1 MVSPGSGEK
10 CAKSYRINN
19 RAEKGWGGGSLQ
31 MNANSTNTPHQHHHC
46 TPPPTTLFTY
56 WCVLQSTSMARAIL
70 WEEKMFKQG
79 NGRERERDIGRVGK
93 RERERE
99 RERESK
105 NEGKSEMGVPYYF
118 FTKAQPLLSLAP
130 PLISLLELI
139 CKSMAVAVGPAAL
152 SRSVPVISGSSSPST
167 PHTLDASL
175 PDN

>member
-1 MVSPGSGEK
+1 MRS
-10 CAKSYRINN
+10 AINFN
-19 RAEKGWGGGSLQ
+19 G
-31 MNANSTNTPHQHHHC
+31 
-46 TPPPTTLFTY
+46 
-56 WCVLQSTSMARAIL
+56 TSHLA
-70 WEEKMFKQG
+70 
-79 NGRERERDIGRVGK
+79 GREDVQAREWKG
-93 RERERE
+93 ERE

-118 FTKAQPLLSLAP
+118 FTQAEPLLSLAP

-152 SRSVPVISGSSSPST
+152 SHSVPVISGSSSPST